1 MTAAPLKAQPSGPT
15 VSRLIAD
22 TIGREME
29 RDERVLV
36 MGEDVG
42 AMGGVFNCTRE
53 LQSRFGEW
61 RVRDTPIAEMS
72 FVGMGVGLAMRGYRP
87 VIEIMFAD
95 FLTVCL
101 EQIVNAAAKIP
112 YMSGGRMKMPLLIR
126 TAGGSIGSAA
136 QHSQCL
142 WGMMAHWPGLRVVA
156 PSCPADYRGLTAAA
170 IRSDDPVILFEHKSQ
185 LNRRAELF
193 HRPDIGPGGTHL
205 TPIGVA
211 SVARKGSDVTVVSIS
226 AAVEWALEAADEVAD
241 EGISTEVIDLRSLVP
256 MDMTTVCTSLARTG
270 RLLVVDEDF
279 HSFGM
284 SGEVVARAVE
294 SLGPGALRAVRR
306 LAMPD
311 VPLPAAKTLEDAL
324 MPGPGAIASALR
336 DMAKG
341 A

>member
-1 MTAAPLKAQPSGPT
+1 MSAAPQNAAKGAPT
-15 VSRLIAD
+15 VSLLIAE

-29 RDERVLV
+29 RDDRVLV

-42 AMGGVFNCTRE
+42 GMGGVFHCTRG
-53 LQSRFGEW
+53 LQDRFGEW
-61 RVRDTPIAEMS
+61 RVRDTPIAEMG

-87 VIEIMFAD
+87 VVEIMFAD
-95 FLTVCL
+95 FLAVCL
-101 EQIVNAAAKIP
+101 NQIVNEAAKIP
-112 YMSGGRMKMPLLIR
+112 YMSGGRIPMPLVIR

-156 PSCPADYRGLTAAA
+156 PSCPADYRGLMAAA

-185 LNRRAELF
+185 LNRRSDLF
-193 HRPDIGPGGTHL
+193 QRSDVGPEGDYL
-205 TPIGVA
+205 VPIGKA
-211 SVARKGSDVTVVSIS
+211 SVARKGSDITVVSIS
-226 AAVEWALEAADEVAD
+226 AAVEWALEAATEVAK

-256 MDMTTVCTSLARTG
+256 LDMETVLISLRKTA
-270 RLLVVDEDF
+270 RLLVIDEDF
-279 HSFGM
+279 LSFGM

-294 SLGPGALRAVRR
+294 GIGTSGLRAVRR

-324 MPGPGAIASALR
+324 IPSSNAIATALR
-336 DMAKG
+336 DIAKG